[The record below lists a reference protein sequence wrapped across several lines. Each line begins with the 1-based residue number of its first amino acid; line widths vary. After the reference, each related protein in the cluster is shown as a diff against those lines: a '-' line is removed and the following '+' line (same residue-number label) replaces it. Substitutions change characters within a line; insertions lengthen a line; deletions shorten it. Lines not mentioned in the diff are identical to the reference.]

1 MLQRVFAAADIERVA
16 VGDEG
21 LTAAFLDEVGDDLG
35 IVRAQK
41 RQVAELAEVQLDGD
55 EFAVKSIWE
64 NSDCSSSFRSLSS
77 WLTPMRQ
84 RKSVK

>member
-35 IVRAQK
+35 IVRTQE

-55 EFAVKSIWE
+55 EFAVKV
-64 NSDCSSSFRSLSS
+64 DLGK
-77 WLTPMRQ
+77 L
-84 RKSVK
+84 

>member
-35 IVRAQK
+35 IVCAQE

-55 EFAVKSIWE
+55 EFAVKV
-64 NSDCSSSFRSLSS
+64 DLGK
-77 WLTPMRQ
+77 L
-84 RKSVK
+84 